1 MVKKKNKQTK
11 KKKQWNKQNPN
22 DQKQKIRLFWPGVEP
37 RTYNIQ
43 DYPLDECVISP
54 SVKHFN

>member
-1 MVKKKNKQTK
+1 MVKKKTNKRKKKTMKQTK
-11 KKKQWNKQNPN
+11 PKRPKTENKTF
-22 DQKQKIRLFWPGVEP
+22 LGVEP

>member
-1 MVKKKNKQTK
+1 MKQTK
-11 KKKQWNKQNPN
+11 PKRPKTENKTF
-22 DQKQKIRLFWPGVEP
+22 LGVEP